1 MIGKSQTITIFCVP
15 LSAICPRVSHI
26 SRFSLGNA
34 CYLLLFWQKWLQ
46 KARFWTWFY
55 RSGSPSWY
63 ISWPF
68 FTRRFKLII
77 SSNQICAV
85 KWLGIWKLKEK
96 GLNLDPTYSKM
107 KKMQLFSDQWLIMNG
122 WVMSRLG
129 FCKVCY
135 KAQTSVDS

>member
-1 MIGKSQTITIFCVP
+1 MLFKCLVSKQAKSDKKCHLEIAWDMIGKSQTITIFCVP

-68 FTRRFKLII
+68 FTRRFKIII
-77 SSNQICAV
+77 SSNQICVV
-85 KWLGIWKLKEK
+85 KWLGIGNLKK
-96 GLNLDPTYSKM
+96 RAFIKIQHIQKIRKM
-107 KKMQLFSDQWLIMNG
+107 
-122 WVMSRLG
+122 
-129 FCKVCY
+129 
-135 KAQTSVDS
+135 